1 MNAPLSETRK
11 RTYHSLAALALAL
24 FAIAGLS
31 GCNKLKARDKLAQG
45 VQAYKNGQY
54 DHAIEDFQEA
64 IKLDP
69 SLTVA
74 QLYLAT
80 AYQTQYIPA
89 APSEENKRMADEAIK
104 QYDDI
109 LSRDPNNL
117 SAIDNMGSLLYNMAG
132 TPFSPETFEKSKQF
146 HMKHIEL
153 NPNDAEPYYW
163 VGLIDWTLT
172 WHANQQLRSDY
183 NHAHPTKQI
192 HDDQPLP
199 PDLRDQ
205 YAAKN
210 SAMVED
216 GISSMKKA
224 MDRRADY
231 DDAMAYLSL
240 LYRQKG
246 DMTANPSERDDLLR
260 QADALLD
267 QVKQIKQKKASA
279 AQSNS

>member
-1 MNAPLSETRK
+1 MNAPLSETKK
-11 RTYHSLAALALAL
+11 RTYHSFVALALAL

-64 IKLDP
+64 LKLDP
-69 SLTVA
+69 NLTVA

-89 APSEENKRMADEAIK
+89 APSEENKRVADEAIK

-109 LSRDPNNL
+109 LSREPNNL
-117 SAIDNMGSLLYNMAG
+117 SAIDNMGSLLYNMASN
-132 TPFSPETFEKSKQF
+132 PFSPETFEKSKQF
-146 HMKHIEL
+146 HQKHISL
-153 NPNDAEPYYW
+153 SPNDAEPYYW
-163 VGLIDWTLT
+163 VGLIDWTLAYRVVQT
-172 WHANQQLRSDY
+172 LRSDY
-183 NHAHPTKQI
+183 NHAHAAKQI
-192 HDDQPLP
+192 REDQPLP

-205 YAAKN
+205 FASKMTAT
-210 SAMVED
+210 VED
-216 GISSMKKA
+216 GINSMKKA
-224 MDRRADY
+224 IERRADY

-246 DMTANPSERDDLLR
+246 DMQANPSDRDDLIK

-267 QVKQIKQKKASA
+267 QVKQIKQKKANA

>member
-1 MNAPLSETRK
+1 MNAPTSQTRK
-11 RTYHSLAALALAL
+11 RFCRSLVALALAL
-24 FAIAGLS
+24 IAIAGLS
-31 GCNKLKARDKLAQG
+31 GCSKLKARDKLAQG
-45 VQAYKNGQY
+45 VQAYKNGLY
-54 DHAIEDFQEA
+54 DRAIADFQEA
-64 IKLDP
+64 LQLDP
-69 SLTVA
+69 GLTVA

-89 APSEENKRMADEAIK
+89 APSEENKRMADEAIR
-104 QYDDI
+104 QYEDI

-132 TPFSPETFEKSKQF
+132 TPFSPETFEKSKQY
-146 HMKHIEL
+146 HLRHIAL
-153 NPNDAEPYYW
+153 SPNDADPYYW
-163 VGLIDWTLT
+163 VGLIDWTLA

-183 NHAHPTKQI
+183 NHAHATKQI

-205 YAAKN
+205 YTTKWQAT
-210 SAMVED
+210 VED

-224 MDRRADY
+224 IDRRADY

-240 LYRQKG
+240 LDRQKA
-246 DMTANPSERDDLLR
+246 DTVSNPSERDDLIK
-260 QADALLD
+260 QADELLD
-267 QVKQIKQKKASA
+267 QVKQIKQKKAN

>member
-1 MNAPLSETRK
+1 V
-11 RTYHSLAALALAL
+11 ALALAL

-45 VQAYKNGQY
+45 VQAYKNGQF
-54 DHAIEDFQEA
+54 DHAIDDFQA
-64 IKLDP
+64 ALQLDP

-80 AYQTQYIPA
+80 AYQTQYIPG
-89 APSEENKRMADEAIK
+89 APSDENKRLGDEAIR
-104 QYDDI
+104 QFTDI
-109 LSRDPNNL
+109 LNRDPNNL
-117 SAIDNMGSLLYNMAG
+117 DAIDRMGALLYAMGNP
-132 TPFSPETFEKSKQF
+132 PFSPDKFEESKKY
-146 HMKHIEL
+146 HTKHIAL
-153 NPNDAEPYYW
+153 SPNDPEPYYW
-163 VGLIDWTLT
+163 VGLIDWTLVFHT
-172 WHANQQLRSDY
+172 NQTFRSDY

-199 PDLRDQ
+199 PDLRDKLSQ
-205 YAAKN
+205 ME
-210 SAMVED
+210 SATLED

-224 MDRRADY
+224 IDRRADY

-240 LYRQKG
+240 LYRQKS
-246 DMTANPSERDDLLR
+246 DMVASPSERDDLQK

-267 QVKQIKQKKASA
+267 QVKQIKQKKTNA

>member
-1 MNAPLSETRK
+1 MKASLSETRK
-11 RTYHSLAALALAL
+11 RSYRSFVVLALAL
-24 FAIAGLS
+24 IAIAGLS
-31 GCNKLKARDKLAQG
+31 GCNKLKARDKLSQG
-45 VQAYKNGQY
+45 VQAYKNGLY
-54 DHAIEDFQEA
+54 DRAIADFQEA
-64 IKLDP
+64 LQLDP

-89 APSEENKRMADEAIK
+89 APSEENKRLADEAIK
-104 QYDDI
+104 QYNDI
-109 LSRDPNNL
+109 LSREPNNL

-146 HMKHIEL
+146 HLRHIAL
-153 NPNDAEPYYW
+153 SPNDAEPYYW
-163 VGLIDWTLT
+163 VGLIDWTL
-172 WHANQQLRSDY
+172 AFRSNAQLRSDY
-183 NHAHPTKQI
+183 NHAHAAKQI

-205 YAAKN
+205 FASKM
-210 SAMVED
+210 SATVED

-224 MDRRADY
+224 IDRRADY

-246 DMTANPSERDDLLR
+246 DMTSNPSERDDLIK

-267 QVKQIKQKKASA
+267 QVKQIKQKKAN

>member
-1 MNAPLSETRK
+1 MNAILSDKKNGSYRPIV
-11 RTYHSLAALALAL
+11 ALALL
-24 FAIAGLS
+24 LIAIAGLS
-31 GCNKLKARDKLAQG
+31 GCSKLKARDKLAQG

-54 DHAIEDFQEA
+54 DRAIDDFQEA

-80 AYQTQYIPA
+80 AYQTQYIPG

-104 QYDDI
+104 QYNDI

-117 SAIDNMGSLLYNMAG
+117 SAIDNMGSLLYNMANP
-132 TPFSPETFEKSKQF
+132 PFSPETYEKSKQF
-146 HMKHIEL
+146 HLKHIAL
-153 NPNDAEPYYW
+153 SPNDADPYYW

-172 WHANQQLRSDY
+172 WHANQQLRADY

-192 HDDQPLP
+192 KDDQPLP
-199 PDLRDQ
+199 ADLRDQ
-205 YAAKN
+205 FTAKN

-224 MDRRADY
+224 IDRRADY

-246 DMTANPSERDDLLR
+246 DMTSNPSERDDLLK

-267 QVKQIKQKKASA
+267 QVKQIKQKKAN